1 MENLYGGKQMSEKS
15 KLFNKPLEQL
25 EPLEKVLEFIYRF
38 DYPLTDSGKSI
49 AQKERNELKYN
60 LTEVIA
66 DILED
71 NGMEY
76 ITRTS
81 DGYIME
87 IQHEKLGVI
96 PIEINVK
103 VKNIDFDIGGSE
115 DDWVIRVEERKD
127 KEERKQAAI
136 AAKEA
141 RKKARES
148 KLK

>member
-1 MENLYGGKQMSEKS
+1 MDKS
-15 KLFNKPLEQL
+15 KLFDKPLEQL

-71 NGMEY
+71 NGIEY

-96 PIEINVK
+96 PIEINIK

-115 DDWVIRVEERKD
+115 DDWHIRVEERKE
-127 KEERKQAAI
+127 KEDRKQKAI
-136 AAKEA
+136 AAKAA
-141 RKKARES
+141 RKQARED

>member
-15 KLFNKPLEQL
+15 KLFNKPLDQL

>member
-1 MENLYGGKQMSEKS
+1 MEKS
-15 KLFNKPLEQL
+15 KVFNKPIEEL
-25 EPLEKVLEFIYRF
+25 EPLEKVLEFIYRY

-71 NGMEY
+71 NGIEY

-96 PIEINVK
+96 PIEINIK

-115 DDWVIRVEERKD
+115 EDWDIRVKERKE
-127 KEERKQAAI
+127 KEERKASAL

-141 RKKARES
+141 RRQAREA

>member
-1 MENLYGGKQMSEKS
+1 MDKS
-15 KLFNKPLEQL
+15 KLYDKPLEEL
-25 EPLEKVLEFIYRF
+25 EPLEKVLEFIYRY
-38 DYPLTDSGKSI
+38 DYPLTDSGRSI

-71 NGMEY
+71 NGVDY

-96 PIEINVK
+96 PIEINIK

-115 DDWVIRVEERKD
+115 EDWQIRVEERKE
-127 KEERKQAAI
+127 KED
-136 AAKEA
+136 
-141 RKKARES
+141 RKKAAAEAKAARRAAREA
-148 KLK
+148 KFK

>member
-1 MENLYGGKQMSEKS
+1 MKDTS
-15 KLFNKPLEQL
+15 KLFNKPLDQL
-25 EPLEKVLEFIYRF
+25 QPLERVLEFIYIYNF
-38 DYPLTDSGKSI
+38 PLTDSGKSV

-71 NGMEY
+71 NGIEY

-87 IQHEKLGVI
+87 IQHETLGVI
-96 PIEINVK
+96 PIEINIK

-115 DDWVIRVEERKD
+115 EDWDIRVEERKD
-127 KEERKQAAI
+127 KEERKKAAFQ
-136 AAKEA
+136 AKESR
-141 RKKARES
+141 RKNREA

>member
-1 MENLYGGKQMSEKS
+1 MDKS
-15 KLFNKPLEQL
+15 KLYNKPIEEL
-25 EPLEKVLEFIYRF
+25 EPLEKVLEFIYRY

-71 NGMEY
+71 NGINY

-96 PIEINVK
+96 PIEINIK

-115 DDWVIRVEERKD
+115 EDWQIRVEERKE
-127 KEERKQAAI
+127 KEERKQQAL

-141 RKKARES
+141 RRQAREA

>member
-1 MENLYGGKQMSEKS
+1 MDKS
-15 KLFNKPLEQL
+15 KLNDKPLEEL
-25 EPLEKVLEFIYRF
+25 EPLEKVLEFIYRY
-38 DYPLTDSGKSI
+38 DYPLTDSGRSI

-71 NGMEY
+71 NGVDY

-96 PIEINVK
+96 PIEINIK

-115 DDWVIRVEERKD
+115 EDWQIRVEERKE
-127 KEERKQAAI
+127 KED
-136 AAKEA
+136 
-141 RKKARES
+141 RKKAAAEAKAARRAAREA
-148 KLK
+148 KFK

>member
-1 MENLYGGKQMSEKS
+1 MDKS
-15 KLFNKPLEQL
+15 KLYDKPLEEL
-25 EPLEKVLEFIYRF
+25 EPLEKVLEFIYRY

-71 NGMEY
+71 NGVDY

-115 DDWVIRVEERKD
+115 EDWQIRVEERKE
-127 KEERKQAAI
+127 KEERKKAAAEAK
-136 AAKEA
+136 AARRA
-141 RKKARES
+141 AREA
-148 KLK
+148 KFK

>member
-1 MENLYGGKQMSEKS
+1 MNEKS
-15 KLFNKPLEQL
+15 KLYNKPLEEL
-25 EPLEKVLEFIYRF
+25 EPLEKVLEFIYRY
-38 DYPLTDSGKSI
+38 DYPLTDSEKSI

-71 NGMEY
+71 NGIEY

-96 PIEINVK
+96 PIEINIK
-103 VKNIDFDIGGSE
+103 VKNIDFDIGDSE
-115 DDWVIRVEERKD
+115 DDWNIQVKERKD
-127 KEERKQAAI
+127 KEVRKQVAA

-141 RKKARES
+141 RKKARED

>member
-1 MENLYGGKQMSEKS
+1 MEKS
-15 KLFNKPLEQL
+15 KLFNKPIEQL
-25 EPLEKVLEFIYRF
+25 EPLEKVLEFIYRY
-38 DYPLTDSGKSI
+38 DYPLTDSGKSV

-71 NGMEY
+71 NGIEY

-96 PIEINVK
+96 PIEINIK
-103 VKNIDFDIGGSE
+103 VKNIDFDIGGAQE
-115 DDWVIRVEERKD
+115 DWDIRVKERKE
-127 KEERKQAAI
+127 KEERKQSAL

-141 RKKARES
+141 RRQAREA

>member
-1 MENLYGGKQMSEKS
+1 MEKS
-15 KLFNKPLEQL
+15 KLFDKPIEQL
-25 EPLEKVLEFIYRF
+25 EPLEKVLEFIYRY
-38 DYPLTDSGKSI
+38 DYPLTDSGKSV

-71 NGMEY
+71 NGIEY

-96 PIEINVK
+96 PIEINIK
-103 VKNIDFDIGGSE
+103 VKNIDFDIGGAQE
-115 DDWVIRVEERKD
+115 DWDIRVKERKE
-127 KEERKQAAI
+127 KEERKQSSL

-141 RKKARES
+141 RRQARES

>member
-1 MENLYGGKQMSEKS
+1 MSEKS
-15 KLFNKPLEQL
+15 KLFDKNLDQL
-25 EPLEKVLEFIYRF
+25 EPLERVLEFIYRY

-96 PIEINVK
+96 PIEINIK
-103 VKNIDFDIGGSE
+103 VKNIDFDIGGAEE
-115 DDWVIRVEERKD
+115 DWTLRVEERKD

-136 AAKEA
+136 AAKAA
-141 RKKARES
+141 RRKAREA
-148 KLK
+148 KLKQ

>member
-1 MENLYGGKQMSEKS
+1 MDKS
-15 KLFNKPLEQL
+15 KLYDKPLEEL
-25 EPLEKVLEFIYRF
+25 EALEKVLEFIYRY

-60 LTEVIA
+60 LTEVVA

-71 NGMEY
+71 NGVDY

-96 PIEINVK
+96 PIEINIK

-115 DDWVIRVEERKD
+115 EDWQIRVEERKL
-127 KEERKQAAI
+127 KEERKAKAI
-136 AAKEA
+136 ADKIA
-141 RKKARES
+141 RRAAREA

>member
-1 MENLYGGKQMSEKS
+1 MEKS
-15 KLFNKPLEQL
+15 KLYDKPLEEL
-25 EPLEKVLEFIYRF
+25 EPLEKVLEFIYRY

-71 NGMEY
+71 NGVEY

-96 PIEINVK
+96 PIEINIK
-103 VKNIDFDIGGSE
+103 VKNIDFDIGDSE
-115 DDWVIRVEERKD
+115 DDWNIRVKERKE
-127 KEERKQAAI
+127 KEQRKAAAL

-141 RKKARES
+141 RRKAREA

>member
-1 MENLYGGKQMSEKS
+1 MVEKS
-15 KLFNKPLEQL
+15 KLYNKPLEEL
-25 EPLEKVLEFIYRF
+25 EPLEKVLEFIYRY

-71 NGMEY
+71 NGVEY

-96 PIEINVK
+96 PIEINIK
-103 VKNIDFDIGGSE
+103 VKNIDFDIGSSE
-115 DDWVIRVEERKD
+115 EDWDIRVQDRKE
-127 KEERKQAAI
+127 KEDRKAAAV
-136 AAKEA
+136 AAKAARREA
-141 RKKARES
+141 REAKFK
-148 KLK
+148 

>member
-1 MENLYGGKQMSEKS
+1 MEKS
-15 KLFNKPLEQL
+15 KLFNKPLDQL
-25 EPLEKVLEFIYRF
+25 EPLEKVLEFIYRYY
-38 DYPLTDSGKSI
+38 YPLTDSGKSV

-71 NGMEY
+71 NGIEY

-96 PIEINVK
+96 PIEINIK
-103 VKNIDFDIGGSE
+103 VKNIDFDVGSAEE
-115 DDWVIRVEERKD
+115 DWTLRVEERKD

-136 AAKEA
+136 AAKAA
-141 RKKARES
+141 RRQAREE

>member
-1 MENLYGGKQMSEKS
+1 METFHGGKQMNDKS
-15 KLFNKPLEQL
+15 KLYNKPLEEL
-25 EPLEKVLEFIYRF
+25 EALEKVLEFIYRY

-71 NGMEY
+71 NGIEY

-96 PIEINVK
+96 PIEINIK
-103 VKNIDFDIGGSE
+103 VKNIDFDIGSSE
-115 DDWVIRVEERKD
+115 EDWDIRVEERKD
-127 KEERKQAAI
+127 KEARKQAAL

-141 RKKARES
+141 RRAARES

>member
-1 MENLYGGKQMSEKS
+1 MSEKS
-15 KLFNKPLEQL
+15 KLFDKNLDQL
-25 EPLEKVLEFIYRF
+25 EPLERVLEFIYRY
-38 DYPLTDSGKSI
+38 DYPLTDSEKSI

-87 IQHEKLGVI
+87 IQHERLGVI
-96 PIEINVK
+96 PIEINIK
-103 VKNIDFDIGGSE
+103 VKNIDFDIGGAEE
-115 DDWVIRVEERKD
+115 DWTLRVEERKD

-136 AAKEA
+136 AAKAA
-141 RKKARES
+141 RRQAREA
-148 KLK
+148 KLKQ

>member
-1 MENLYGGKQMSEKS
+1 MSEKS
-15 KLFNKPLEQL
+15 KLFDKNLDQL
-25 EPLEKVLEFIYRF
+25 EPLERVLEFIYRY

-96 PIEINVK
+96 PIEINIK
-103 VKNIDFDIGGSE
+103 VKNIDFDIGGAEE
-115 DDWVIRVEERKD
+115 DWTLRVEERKD

-136 AAKEA
+136 AAKAA
-141 RKKARES
+141 RRAAREA
-148 KLK
+148 KLKQ

>member
-1 MENLYGGKQMSEKS
+1 MSEKS

-127 KEERKQAAI
+127 KEERKHAAI

-141 RKKARES
+141 RKQARES

>member
-1 MENLYGGKQMSEKS
+1 MKDTS
-15 KLFNKPLEQL
+15 KLFNKPLDQL
-25 EPLEKVLEFIYRF
+25 QPLERVLEFIYIYNF
-38 DYPLTDSGKSI
+38 PLTDSGKSV

-71 NGMEY
+71 NGIEY

-87 IQHEKLGVI
+87 IQHETLGVI
-96 PIEINVK
+96 PIEINIK

-115 DDWVIRVEERKD
+115 EDWDIRVEERKD
-127 KEERKQAAI
+127 KEERKKAAI
-136 AAKEA
+136 QAKESR
-141 RKKARES
+141 RKNREA

>member
-1 MENLYGGKQMSEKS
+1 MSDKS
-15 KLFNKPLEQL
+15 KLYNKQLEEL
-25 EPLEKVLEFIYRF
+25 EPLEKVLEFIYRYE
-38 DYPLTDSGKSI
+38 YPLTDSGKSI

-71 NGMEY
+71 NGIDY

-96 PIEINVK
+96 PIEINIK

-115 DDWVIRVEERKD
+115 DDWNIQVKERKE
-127 KEERKQAAI
+127 KEARKQAAA

-141 RKKARES
+141 RKKARED

>member
-1 MENLYGGKQMSEKS
+1 MEKS
-15 KLFNKPLEQL
+15 KVFNKPIEEL
-25 EPLEKVLEFIYRF
+25 EPLEKVLEFIYRY

-71 NGMEY
+71 NGIEY

-96 PIEINVK
+96 PIEINIK

-115 DDWVIRVEERKD
+115 EDWDIRVKERKE
-127 KEERKQAAI
+127 KEERKQSAL

-141 RKKARES
+141 RRQAREA

>member
-1 MENLYGGKQMSEKS
+1 MDKS
-15 KLFNKPLEQL
+15 KLYNKPIEEL
-25 EPLEKVLEFIYRF
+25 EPLEKVLEFIYRY

-71 NGMEY
+71 NGINY

-96 PIEINVK
+96 PIEINIK

-115 DDWVIRVEERKD
+115 EDWQIRVEERKE
-127 KEERKQAAI
+127 KEERKQKAL

-141 RKKARES
+141 RRRAREA
-148 KLK
+148 KLKQ